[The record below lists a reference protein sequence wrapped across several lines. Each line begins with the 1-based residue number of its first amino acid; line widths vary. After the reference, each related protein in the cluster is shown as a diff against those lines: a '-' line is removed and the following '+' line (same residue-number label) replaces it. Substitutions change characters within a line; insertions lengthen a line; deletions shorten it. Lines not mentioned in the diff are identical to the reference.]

1 MPILFA
7 NFWQTQNITIM
18 CGMSNSS
25 VVPRITY
32 ANNGDSELL
41 VKKISTSSKSR
52 MTISILF
59 IKFNLYGLV
68 IAWIQEAHTRNT
80 PWSIDVCEGKRW

>member
-1 MPILFA
+1 MSDAYFFA
-7 NFWQTQNITIM
+7 NLWQTQNISIM

-41 VKKISTSSKSR
+41 VKKICTSSKTS
-52 MTISILF
+52 MTISTLVM
-59 IKFNLYGLV
+59 KLNLYGLV
-68 IAWIQEAHTRNT
+68 IAWTQEAHTRNT
-80 PWSIDVCEGKRW
+80 PWSIDVCER